1 MARATTK
8 TFRDIDL
15 NRLLGDEFL
24 LNVDQAGL
32 YLGVSASTL
41 NHWRSD
47 GRGPRFVKLCG
58 STRGAIRYRLAELRE
73 YVDRNTFDSVA
84 EADLANA
91 MSRVTCRVNGWDK
104 IHPFIVR
111 GTHFIVDSAL
121 ADRKTYL
128 DVFLD
133 PYAKLRWLAP
143 GRALEWPW
151 FRNEKRLELCGAYL
165 NSNSGRGKQVAIE
178 QAYARNLGKIPEHLW
193 GGHPDLTLSR
203 LAKTAGGGNY
213 PIEFSDDYPNI
224 SG

>member
-1 MARATTK
+1 MARAKTQ

-91 MSRVTCRVNGWDK
+91 MSRVTCRVNGWEK

-111 GTHFIVDSAL
+111 GTHFIVDSAF

-143 GRALEWPW
+143 GKALEWPW
-151 FRNEKRLELCGAYL
+151 LRNEQRVKLLGLYL
-165 NSNSGRGKQVAIE
+165 NSDVGKGKGAAIKN
-178 QAYARNLGKIPEHLW
+178 AYAQNLGKIPEQLW

-203 LAKTAGGGNY
+203 LEQIACGGLY
-213 PIEFSDDYPNI
+213 PIRFPLHP
-224 SG
+224 